1 MSHASDVQP
10 DAAVVEF
17 INRFF
22 SEMKALGADA
32 SDPSSAGNESNVS
45 AAGKIAM
52 QYYHHSHHAKAG
64 DNLLPDRLRFS
75 FKKGFN
81 GIKYYQHP
89 VQITRVRA
97 LATQAVGFKE
107 TAEKGHAFDY
117 FLAKRDGVSGMPAQI
132 RIFIGESSGIKIDDV
147 GSL

>member
-22 SEMKALGADA
+22 SEMKTLGADA
-32 SDPSSAGNESNVS
+32 SDPSSAQNESNVS

-97 LATQAVGFKE
+97 LVTQAVGFKE